1 MLIREQYGPVNKL
14 ENRHFLV
21 GPEMGE
27 EFEVTIE
34 KGKTLTI
41 KTLTPGIEVCI
52 AASRTNIIHCDIQEF
67 SKAKLDSLVVR
78 NHEDLIRVLAVQT
91 IHTHCHFY

>member
-1 MLIREQYGPVNKL
+1 MIREQYGPVNKL
-14 ENRHFLV
+14 ETRHFLL

-52 AASRTNIIHCDIQEF
+52 VSGGAEPILFPS
-67 SKAKLDSLVVR
+67 
-78 NHEDLIRVLAVQT
+78 
-91 IHTHCHFY
+91 